1 MHFYEK
7 TIARQE
13 IFKGRILNL
22 WVDTVQLQDGHT
34 SYREIV
40 DHKNAV
46 AVLPV
51 VNDQIFF
58 VKQFRKAVEKVLT
71 EIPAGLIEADELAET
86 AAVRELQEEIGLKP
100 KKLVFLGK
108 MLPSPGFT
116 NETTML
122 YYADS
127 FEESRLEPDDDEFI
141 QVVKMPVRTVKKLF
155 QQGKFS
161 DAKTACAL
169 GYFFSLRK

>member
-1 MHFYEK
+1 MQFFEK
-7 TIARQE
+7 TITREE

-51 VNDQIFF
+51 VKDQIYF
-58 VKQFRKAVEKVLT
+58 VKQYRKAVEKVLT
-71 EIPAGLIEADELAET
+71 EIPAGLIEADELPE
-86 AAVRELQEEIGLKP
+86 AAAGRELQEEIGLKP
-100 KKLVFLGK
+100 ERLIFLGK

-122 YYADS
+122 YYADT
-127 FEESRLEPDDDEFI
+127 FEESQLKPDDDEFI
-141 QVVKMPVRTVKKLF
+141 QIIKIPVRTVKKLF

-161 DAKTACAL
+161 DAKTVCAL
-169 GYFFSLRK
+169 GYFFSLR